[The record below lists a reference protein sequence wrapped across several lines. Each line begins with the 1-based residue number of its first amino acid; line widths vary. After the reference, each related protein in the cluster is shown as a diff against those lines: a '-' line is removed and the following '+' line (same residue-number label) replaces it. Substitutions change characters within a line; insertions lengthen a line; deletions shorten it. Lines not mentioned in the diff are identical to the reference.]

1 MKPRRPTV
9 CIVSPALAAAN
20 NGNWQTAARWQRFL
34 APVASVTIA
43 TAWDGAPVDAL
54 IALHARRSADSIA
67 RFAAAHADAPVALVL
82 TGTDLY
88 RDLDSDASARH
99 SLECASHVVVLQ
111 DEGLERLPPAA
122 RAKARSIVQSAST
135 LMRDDAA
142 HGQITFVA
150 VGHLRDEKDPLT
162 LMRAARLLAAGG
174 PAPATAAN
182 SALAATAADPALA
195 VTAATAATAA
205 AAAIRIVHIGG
216 ALDAALGEAAE
227 RTMQACPHYRWLGN
241 LPHAA
246 ARRWIAR
253 SQALVHMSRMEGGA
267 NVVIE
272 AVRSGVPVLAS
283 RIDGNVGLLGR
294 DYAGFFEAGDAQA
307 LATLMQRFA
316 AGPAFAAHLR
326 AQCALREPGF
336 APAAE
341 RAAVR
346 ALLADMLGDQGAAQ
360 PGKPRNAR
368 GTPRAP
374 TITPLPT
381 PTPTKTAPE
390 PAP

>member
-34 APVASVTIA
+34 APVADVAIA
-43 TAWDGAPVDAL
+43 PAWNGEPVDAL

-67 RFAAAHADAPVALVL
+67 RFRTARANAPIALVL

-88 RDLDSDASARH
+88 RDLDVDASAKH

-111 DEGLERLPPAA
+111 DEGLERLPAA
-122 RAKARSIVQSAST
+122 VRLRARSIVQSASR
-135 LMRDDAA
+135 LIRHDAA
-142 HGQITFVA
+142 HDRFTFVA

-162 LMRAARLLAAGG
+162 LMRAARLL
-174 PAPATAAN
+174 PASGS
-182 SALAATAADPALA
+182 SAP
-195 VTAATAATAA
+195 
-205 AAAIRIVHIGG
+205 ICIVHIGG
-216 ALDAALGEAAE
+216 ALDAALGEEAE
-227 RTMQACPHYRWLGN
+227 RTMRACPRYRWLGN
-241 LPHAA
+241 LPHAT

-272 AVRSGVPVLAS
+272 AVRSSVAVLAS

-294 DYAGFFEAGDAQA
+294 DYAGYFDAGDAQA
-307 LATLMQRFA
+307 LAALMQRFA
-316 AGPAFAAHLR
+316 CDPAFAAHLR
-326 AQCALREPGF
+326 AQCALREPRF

-341 RAAVR
+341 RTAVR
-346 ALLADMLGDQGAAQ
+346 ALLADMLGDRFSHP
-360 PGKPRNAR
+360 PGKPRAAH
-368 GTPRAP
+368 GVPRTP
-374 TITPLPT
+374 TITPT
-381 PTPTKTAPE
+381 PFPPE